1 MEFVAVKAVDNSLRP
16 VSVIDADRLKGIKVG
31 QAVKIQVTKQNAR
44 SLPHHRLF
52 FGGLLPL
59 AFDYWHPAGGI
70 ISPKER
76 DVVIWIA
83 KRLDKFAGNKG
94 IIVKAADEALNLLA
108 KKRAEKLPVIEKDI
122 DSFRRWLTIEAG
134 YFNICVTPAGVVKEP
149 KSISFASMDQ
159 NEFNAFYQACF
170 TVCWNM
176 ILCNRF
182 SSEDEA
188 QQAIDQLLSL
198 GN

>member
-1 MEFVAVKAVDNSLRP
+1 MEILAVKAVDNSLRP
-16 VSVIDADRLKGIKVG
+16 VTASDADSLNQYKVG
-31 QAVKIQVTKQNAR
+31 QAVRIQITKQKNR

-52 FGGLLPL
+52 FGGLLPF
-59 AFDYWHPAGGI
+59 AFDYWQPAGGV

-94 IIVKAADEALNLLA
+94 VIVTAAEEALNLLA

-149 KSISFASMDQ
+149 KSISFARMDQ
-159 NEFNAFYQACF
+159 DEFNAFYKACF
-170 TVCWNM
+170 NVCWNM

-182 SSEDEA
+182 ASKDEA
-188 QQAIDQLLSL
+188 QQAIDDLLYL

>member
-1 MEFVAVKAVDNSLRP
+1 MELVAVKAVDNSLKP
-16 VSVIDADRLKGIKVG
+16 VTAIDADSLKGIKVG
-31 QAVKIQVTKQNAR
+31 QAVKIQVTRQNAR

-59 AFDYWHPAGGI
+59 AFEYWQPAGGV

-76 DVVIWIA
+76 DVVLWVA
-83 KRLDKFAGNKG
+83 KRQDKLAGNKG
-94 IIVKAADEALNLLA
+94 IIVASAEEALNLLA
-108 KKRAEKLPVIEKDI
+108 KKRAEKLPVIDKDI

-159 NEFNAFYQACF
+159 DEFNAFYQACF

-182 SSEDEA
+182 ASKDEA

>member
-1 MEFVAVKAVDNSLRP
+1 MELVAVKAVDNSLRP
-16 VSVIDADRLKGIKVG
+16 VTAIDADSLKQVKVG
-31 QAVKIQVTKQNAR
+31 QAVKIQVTRQKGR

-52 FGGLLPL
+52 FGGLLPF
-59 AFDYWHPAGGI
+59 AFEYWQPAGGV

-76 DVVIWIA
+76 DVVLWIA

-94 IIVKAADEALNLLA
+94 IIVTAADEALNLLA

-149 KSISFASMDQ
+149 KSISFASVEQ
-159 NEFNAFYQACF
+159 NEFNAFYKACF

-182 SSEDEA
+182 SSKDEA

>member
-1 MEFVAVKAVDNSLRP
+1 MELVAVKAIDNSLRP
-16 VSVIDADRLKGIKVG
+16 VTAIDADSLKQVKIG
-31 QAVKIQVTKQNAR
+31 QPVKIQVTRQKDR

-52 FGGLLPL
+52 FGGLLPF
-59 AFDYWHPAGGI
+59 AFDYWQPTGGV

-76 DVVIWIA
+76 DVVLWIA

-94 IIVKAADEALNLLA
+94 IIVTAAEEALNLLA
-108 KKRAEKLPVIEKDI
+108 KKRAEKLLVIDKDI
-122 DSFRRWLTIEAG
+122 NSFRRWLTIEAG
-134 YFNICVTPAGVVKEP
+134 YFNYRLTPAGVVKEP

-159 NEFNAFYQACF
+159 DEFNAFYKACF
-170 TVCWNM
+170 NVCWNM

>member
-1 MEFVAVKAVDNSLRP
+1 MEIVAVKAVDNSLRP
-16 VSVIDADRLKGIKVG
+16 VTAIDADSLKGIKVG
-31 QAVKIQVTKQNAR
+31 QAVKIQVTKQKDR

-52 FGGLLPL
+52 FGGLLPF
-59 AFDYWHPAGGI
+59 AFDYWQPAGGV

-76 DVVIWIA
+76 DVVLWIA

-94 IIVKAADEALNLLA
+94 IIVTAAEEALNLLA
-108 KKRAEKLPVIEKDI
+108 KKRAEKLLVIDKDI
-122 DSFRRWLTIEAG
+122 NSFRRWLTIEAG

-159 NEFNAFYQACF
+159 DEFNAFYKACF

>member
-1 MEFVAVKAVDNSLRP
+1 MEILAVKAVDNSLRP
-16 VSVIDADRLKGIKVG
+16 VTASDADSLNQYKVG
-31 QAVKIQVTKQNAR
+31 QAVRIQITKQKNR

-52 FGGLLPL
+52 FGGLLPF
-59 AFDYWHPAGGI
+59 AFDYWQPAGGV

-94 IIVKAADEALNLLA
+94 VIVTAAEEALNLLA

-149 KSISFASMDQ
+149 KSISFARMDQ
-159 NEFNAFYQACF
+159 DEFNAFYKACF
-170 TVCWNM
+170 NVCWNM

-182 SSEDEA
+182 ASKDEA
-188 QQAIDQLLSL
+188 QQAIDDLLSL

>member
-1 MEFVAVKAVDNSLRP
+1 MEILAVKAVDNSLRP
-16 VSVIDADRLKGIKVG
+16 VTASDADSLNQYKVG
-31 QAVKIQVTKQNAR
+31 QAVRIQITKQKNR

-52 FGGLLPL
+52 FGGLLPF
-59 AFDYWHPAGGI
+59 AFDYWQPAGGV

-94 IIVKAADEALNLLA
+94 VIVTAAEEALNLLA
-108 KKRAEKLPVIEKDI
+108 KKRAEKLPVIDKDI

-134 YFNICVTPAGVVKEP
+134 YFNICVTPAGVVREP
-149 KSISFASMDQ
+149 KSISFARMDQ
-159 NEFNAFYQACF
+159 DEFNAFYKACF
-170 TVCWNM
+170 NVCWNM

-182 SSEDEA
+182 ASKDEA
-188 QQAIDQLLSL
+188 QQAIDDLLSL

>member
-1 MEFVAVKAVDNSLRP
+1 MELVAVKAVDNSLRP
-16 VSVIDADRLKGIKVG
+16 VTAIDADSLKKVKVG
-31 QAVKIQVTKQNAR
+31 QAVKIQVTRQKDR
-44 SLPHHRLF
+44 SLSHHRLF
-52 FGGLLPL
+52 FGGLLPF
-59 AFDYWHPAGGI
+59 AFDYWQPAGGV

-76 DVVIWIA
+76 DVVLWVA

-94 IIVKAADEALNLLA
+94 IIVTAADEALNLLA

-134 YFNICVTPAGVVKEP
+134 YFNYRLTPAGVVKEP
-149 KSISFASMDQ
+149 ESISFASMDQ
-159 NEFNAFYQACF
+159 DQFNAFYKACF

-182 SSEDEA
+182 SSEDEV

>member
-1 MEFVAVKAVDNSLRP
+1 MEILAVKAVDNSLRP
-16 VSVIDADRLKGIKVG
+16 VTASDADSLNQYKVG
-31 QAVKIQVTKQNAR
+31 QAVRIQITKQKNR

-52 FGGLLPL
+52 FGGLLPF
-59 AFDYWHPAGGI
+59 AFDYWQPAGGV

-94 IIVKAADEALNLLA
+94 VIVTAAEEALNLLA
-108 KKRAEKLPVIEKDI
+108 KKRAEKLPVIDKDI

-149 KSISFASMDQ
+149 KSISFARMDQ
-159 NEFNAFYQACF
+159 DEFNAFYKACF
-170 TVCWNM
+170 NVCWNM

-182 SSEDEA
+182 ASKDEA
-188 QQAIDQLLSL
+188 QQAIDDLLYL

>member
-1 MEFVAVKAVDNSLRP
+1 MELVAVKAVDNSLRP
-16 VSVIDADRLKGIKVG
+16 VTAIDADSLKKVKVG
-31 QAVKIQVTKQNAR
+31 QAVKIQVTRQKDR

-59 AFDYWHPAGGI
+59 AFDYWQPAGGV

-76 DVVIWIA
+76 DVVLWVA
-83 KRLDKFAGNKG
+83 KRQDKLAGNKG
-94 IIVKAADEALNLLA
+94 IIVASAEESLNLLA

-182 SSEDEA
+182 ASKDEA
-188 QQAIDQLLSL
+188 QQAIDELLSL

>member
-1 MEFVAVKAVDNSLRP
+1 MEILAVKAVDNSLRP
-16 VSVIDADRLKGIKVG
+16 VTASDADSLNQYKVG
-31 QAVKIQVTKQNAR
+31 QAVRIQITKQKNR
-44 SLPHHRLF
+44 SLSHHRLF
-52 FGGLLPL
+52 FGGLLPF
-59 AFDYWHPAGGI
+59 AFDYWQPAGGV

-83 KRLDKFAGNKG
+83 KRLDKFAGSKG
-94 IIVKAADEALNLLA
+94 VIVTAAEEALNLLA
-108 KKRAEKLPVIEKDI
+108 KKRAEKLPVIDKDI

-149 KSISFASMDQ
+149 KSISFARMDQ
-159 NEFNAFYQACF
+159 DEFNAFYKACF
-170 TVCWNM
+170 NVCWNM

-182 SSEDEA
+182 ASKDEA
-188 QQAIDQLLSL
+188 QQAIDDLLSL

>member
-16 VSVIDADRLKGIKVG
+16 VAATDADRLKGIKVG
-31 QAVKIQVTKQNAR
+31 QPVKIQVTRQNAR

-59 AFDYWHPAGGI
+59 AFDYWQPAGGV

-76 DVVIWIA
+76 DVVLWIA

-94 IIVKAADEALNLLA
+94 IIVTAAEEALNLLA

-159 NEFNAFYQACF
+159 DEFNAFYQACF

>member
-1 MEFVAVKAVDNSLRP
+1 MELVAVKAVDNSLRP
-16 VSVIDADRLKGIKVG
+16 VTAIDADSLKGFKVG
-31 QAVKIQVTKQNAR
+31 QPVKIQVTRQKDR
-44 SLPHHRLF
+44 SLSHHRLF
-52 FGGLLPL
+52 FGGLLPF
-59 AFDYWHPAGGI
+59 AFDYWQPAGGV

-76 DVVIWIA
+76 DVVLWIA

-94 IIVKAADEALNLLA
+94 IIVTAAEEALNLLA

-122 DSFRRWLTIEAG
+122 NSFRRWLTIEAG
-134 YFNICVTPAGVVKEP
+134 YFNYRLTPAGVVKEP

-159 NEFNAFYQACF
+159 DEFNAFYQACF
-170 TVCWNM
+170 NVCWNM

-182 SSEDEA
+182 SSKDEA

>member
-1 MEFVAVKAVDNSLRP
+1 MEIVAVKAVDNSLRP
-16 VSVIDADRLKGIKVG
+16 VTAIDADSLKKVKVG
-31 QAVKIQVTKQNAR
+31 QPVKIQVTRQKDR
-44 SLPHHRLF
+44 SLSHHRLF

-59 AFDYWHPAGGI
+59 AFDYWQPAGGV

-76 DVVIWIA
+76 DVVLWVA
-83 KRLDKFAGNKG
+83 KRQDRLAGNKG
-94 IIVKAADEALNLLA
+94 VIVASAEESLNLLA
-108 KKRAEKLPVIEKDI
+108 KKRAEKLPVIDKDI

-134 YFNICVTPAGVVKEP
+134 HFNICVTPAGVVKEP

-159 NEFNAFYQACF
+159 DEFNAFYQACF

-182 SSEDEA
+182 ASKDEA

>member
-1 MEFVAVKAVDNSLRP
+1 MEIVAVKAVDNSLRP
-16 VSVIDADRLKGIKVG
+16 VTVIDADSLKKVKVG
-31 QAVKIQVTKQNAR
+31 QAVKIQVTRQKDR

-59 AFDYWHPAGGI
+59 AFEYWQPAGGV

-76 DVVIWIA
+76 DVVLWVA

-94 IIVKAADEALNLLA
+94 IIVKAAEEALNLLA

-122 DSFRRWLTIEAG
+122 NSFRRWLTIEAG
-134 YFNICVTPAGVVKEP
+134 YFNYRLTPAGVVKEP

-159 NEFNAFYQACF
+159 DEFNAFYKACF
-170 TVCWNM
+170 NVCWNM

-182 SSEDEA
+182 SSKDEA

>member
-1 MEFVAVKAVDNSLRP
+1 MEILAVKALDNSLRP
-16 VSVIDADRLKGIKVG
+16 VTAIDADSLNQYKVG
-31 QAVKIQVTKQNAR
+31 QAVKIQITKQKNR

-52 FGGLLPL
+52 FGGLLPF
-59 AFDYWHPAGGI
+59 AFDYWQPAGGV

-94 IIVKAADEALNLLA
+94 VIVTAAEEALNLLA
-108 KKRAEKLPVIEKDI
+108 KKRAEKLPVIDKDI

-149 KSISFASMDQ
+149 KSISFARMDQ
-159 NEFNAFYQACF
+159 DEFNAFYKACF
-170 TVCWNM
+170 NVCWNM

-182 SSEDEA
+182 ASKDEA
-188 QQAIDQLLSL
+188 QQAIDDLLSL

>member
-1 MEFVAVKAVDNSLRP
+1 MELVAVKAIDNSLRP
-16 VSVIDADRLKGIKVG
+16 VTAIDADSLKQVKIG
-31 QAVKIQVTKQNAR
+31 QPVKIQVTRQKDR

-52 FGGLLPL
+52 FGGLLPF
-59 AFDYWHPAGGI
+59 AFDYWQPAGGV

-76 DVVIWIA
+76 DVVLWIA

-94 IIVKAADEALNLLA
+94 IIVTAAEEALNLLA
-108 KKRAEKLPVIEKDI
+108 KKRAEKLLVIDKDI
-122 DSFRRWLTIEAG
+122 NSFRRWLTIEAG
-134 YFNICVTPAGVVKEP
+134 YFNYRLTPAGVVKEP

-159 NEFNAFYQACF
+159 DQFNAFYKACF

-182 SSEDEA
+182 SSEYEA

>member
-1 MEFVAVKAVDNSLRP
+1 MELVAVKAVDNSLRP
-16 VSVIDADRLKGIKVG
+16 VTAIDADSLKKVKVG
-31 QAVKIQVTKQNAR
+31 QAVKIQVTKQKDR

-59 AFDYWHPAGGI
+59 AFEYWQPAGGI

-76 DVVIWIA
+76 DVVIWVA
-83 KRLDKFAGNKG
+83 KRLGNFAGNENV
-94 IIVKAADEALNLLA
+94 IVAAADEALNLLA

>member
-1 MEFVAVKAVDNSLRP
+1 MEILAVKAVDNSLRP
-16 VSVIDADRLKGIKVG
+16 VTASDADSLNQYKVG
-31 QAVKIQVTKQNAR
+31 QAVRIQITKQKNR

-52 FGGLLPL
+52 FGGLLPF
-59 AFDYWHPAGGI
+59 AFDYWQPAGGV

-94 IIVKAADEALNLLA
+94 VIVTAAEETLNLLA

-149 KSISFASMDQ
+149 KSISFARMDQ
-159 NEFNAFYQACF
+159 DEFNAFYKACF
-170 TVCWNM
+170 NVCWNM

-182 SSEDEA
+182 ASKDEA
-188 QQAIDQLLSL
+188 QQAIDDLLSL

>member
-1 MEFVAVKAVDNSLRP
+1 MELVAVKAVDNSLRP
-16 VSVIDADRLKGIKVG
+16 VTAIDADSLKKVKVG
-31 QAVKIQVTKQNAR
+31 QAVKIQVTRQNAR

-59 AFDYWHPAGGI
+59 AFDYWQPAGGV

-76 DVVIWIA
+76 DVVLWVA
-83 KRLDKFAGNKG
+83 KRQDRLAGNKG
-94 IIVKAADEALNLLA
+94 VIVASAEESLNLLA
-108 KKRAEKLPVIEKDI
+108 KKRAEKLPVIDKDI

-134 YFNICVTPAGVVKEP
+134 YFNYRVTPAGVVKEP

-159 NEFNAFYQACF
+159 DEFNAFYQACF

-182 SSEDEA
+182 ASKDEA
-188 QQAIDQLLSL
+188 QQTIDQLLSL

>member
-1 MEFVAVKAVDNSLRP
+1 MELVAVKAVDNSLRP
-16 VSVIDADRLKGIKVG
+16 VTAIDADSLKKVKVG
-31 QAVKIQVTKQNAR
+31 QAVKVQVTRQKDR

-52 FGGLLPL
+52 FGGLLPF
-59 AFDYWHPAGGI
+59 AFDYWQPAGGV

-76 DVVIWIA
+76 DVVLWVA
-83 KRLDKFAGNKG
+83 KRQDKLAGNKG
-94 IIVKAADEALNLLA
+94 IIVASAEESLNLLA

-134 YFNICVTPAGVVKEP
+134 YFNYRVTPAGVVREP

-159 NEFNAFYQACF
+159 DEFNAFYQACF

-182 SSEDEA
+182 ASEDEA

>member
-1 MEFVAVKAVDNSLRP
+1 MELVAVKAIDNSLRP
-16 VSVIDADRLKGIKVG
+16 VTAIDADSLKQVKIG
-31 QAVKIQVTKQNAR
+31 QPVKIQVTRQKDR

-52 FGGLLPL
+52 FGGLLPF
-59 AFDYWHPAGGI
+59 AFDYWQPAGGV

-76 DVVIWIA
+76 DVVLWVA

-94 IIVKAADEALNLLA
+94 IIVTAAEEALNLLA
-108 KKRAEKLPVIEKDI
+108 KKRAEKLLVIDKDI
-122 DSFRRWLTIEAG
+122 NSFRRWLTIEAG
-134 YFNICVTPAGVVKEP
+134 YFNYRLTPAGVVKEP

-159 NEFNAFYQACF
+159 DEFNAFYKACF
-170 TVCWNM
+170 NVCWNM

>member
-1 MEFVAVKAVDNSLRP
+1 MEILAVKAVDNSLRP
-16 VSVIDADRLKGIKVG
+16 VTASDADSLNQYKVG
-31 QAVKIQVTKQNAR
+31 QAVKIQITKQKNR

-52 FGGLLPL
+52 FGGLLPF
-59 AFDYWHPAGGI
+59 AFDYWQPAGGV

-94 IIVKAADEALNLLA
+94 VIVTAAEEALNLLA
-108 KKRAEKLPVIEKDI
+108 KKRAEKLPVIDKDI

-149 KSISFASMDQ
+149 KSISFARMDQ
-159 NEFNAFYQACF
+159 DEFNAFYKACF
-170 TVCWNM
+170 NVCWNM

-182 SSEDEA
+182 ASKDEA
-188 QQAIDQLLSL
+188 QQAIDDLLSL

>member
-1 MEFVAVKAVDNSLRP
+1 MEILAVKAVDNSLRP
-16 VSVIDADRLKGIKVG
+16 VTASDADSLNQYKVG
-31 QAVKIQVTKQNAR
+31 QAVRIQITKQKNR

-52 FGGLLPL
+52 FGGLLPF
-59 AFDYWHPAGGI
+59 AFDYWQPAGGV

-94 IIVKAADEALNLLA
+94 VIVTAAEEALNLLA
-108 KKRAEKLPVIEKDI
+108 KKRAEKLPVIDKDI

-149 KSISFASMDQ
+149 KSISFARMDQ
-159 NEFNAFYQACF
+159 DEFNAFYKACF
-170 TVCWNM
+170 NVCWNM

-182 SSEDEA
+182 ASKDEA
-188 QQAIDQLLSL
+188 QQAIDDLLSL

>member
-1 MEFVAVKAVDNSLRP
+1 MEILAVKALDNSLRP
-16 VSVIDADRLKGIKVG
+16 VTAIDADSLNQYKVG
-31 QAVKIQVTKQNAR
+31 QAVKIQITKQKNR

-52 FGGLLPL
+52 FGGLLPF
-59 AFDYWHPAGGI
+59 AFDYWQPAGGV

-94 IIVKAADEALNLLA
+94 VIVTAAEEALNLLA
-108 KKRAEKLPVIEKDI
+108 KKRAEKLPVIDKDI

-159 NEFNAFYQACF
+159 DQFNAFYKACF
-170 TVCWNM
+170 NVCWNM

-182 SSEDEA
+182 SSKDEA

>member
-1 MEFVAVKAVDNSLRP
+1 MEILAVKAVDNSLRP
-16 VSVIDADRLKGIKVG
+16 VTASDADSLNQYKVG
-31 QAVKIQVTKQNAR
+31 QAVRIQITKQKNR

-52 FGGLLPL
+52 FGGLLPF
-59 AFDYWHPAGGI
+59 AFDYWQPAGGV

-94 IIVKAADEALNLLA
+94 VIVTAAEKTLNLLA

-149 KSISFASMDQ
+149 KSISFARMDQ
-159 NEFNAFYQACF
+159 DEFNAFYKACF
-170 TVCWNM
+170 NVCWNM

-182 SSEDEA
+182 ASKDEA
-188 QQAIDQLLSL
+188 QQAIDDLLSL

>member
-1 MEFVAVKAVDNSLRP
+1 MELVAVKAVDNSLRP
-16 VSVIDADRLKGIKVG
+16 VTAIDTDSLKGFKVG
-31 QAVKIQVTKQNAR
+31 QPVKIQVTRQKDR

-52 FGGLLPL
+52 FGGLLSL
-59 AFDYWHPAGGI
+59 AFDYWQPAGGV

-76 DVVIWIA
+76 DVVLWVA

-94 IIVKAADEALNLLA
+94 IIVKAAEEALNLLA
-108 KKRAEKLPVIEKDI
+108 KKRAEKLPVIDKDI
-122 DSFRRWLTIEAG
+122 NSFRRWLTIEAG
-134 YFNICVTPAGVVKEP
+134 YFNYRLTPAGVVKEP

-159 NEFNAFYQACF
+159 DEFNAFYKACF
-170 TVCWNM
+170 NVCWNM

>member
-1 MEFVAVKAVDNSLRP
+1 MEIVAVKAVDNSLRP
-16 VSVIDADRLKGIKVG
+16 VTAIDADSLKGIKVG
-31 QAVKIQVTKQNAR
+31 QAVKIQVTRQNAR

-59 AFDYWHPAGGI
+59 AFEYWQPAGGI

-76 DVVIWIA
+76 DVVLWVA
-83 KRLDKFAGNKG
+83 KRQDKLAGNKG
-94 IIVKAADEALNLLA
+94 IIVASAEESLNLLA
-108 KKRAEKLPVIEKDI
+108 KKCAEKLPVIEKDI

-159 NEFNAFYQACF
+159 KEFNAFYKACF

>member
-1 MEFVAVKAVDNSLRP
+1 MELVAVKAVDNSLRP
-16 VSVIDADRLKGIKVG
+16 VTAIDADSLKQVKIG
-31 QAVKIQVTKQNAR
+31 QPVKIQVTRQKDR

-52 FGGLLPL
+52 FGGLLPF
-59 AFDYWHPAGGI
+59 AFDYWQPAGGV

-76 DVVIWIA
+76 DVVLWIA

-94 IIVKAADEALNLLA
+94 IIVTAAEEALNLLA
-108 KKRAEKLPVIEKDI
+108 KKRAEKLLVIDKDI
-122 DSFRRWLTIEAG
+122 NSFRRWLTIEAG
-134 YFNICVTPAGVVKEP
+134 YFNYRLTPAGVVKEP

-159 NEFNAFYQACF
+159 DEFNAFYKACF
-170 TVCWNM
+170 NVCWNM

>member
-1 MEFVAVKAVDNSLRP
+1 MEILAVKAVDNSLRP
-16 VSVIDADRLKGIKVG
+16 VTASDADSLNQYKVG
-31 QAVKIQVTKQNAR
+31 QAVKIQITKQKNR

-52 FGGLLPL
+52 FGGLLPF
-59 AFDYWHPAGGI
+59 AFDYWQPAGGV

-94 IIVKAADEALNLLA
+94 VIVTAAEEALNLLA

-149 KSISFASMDQ
+149 KSISFARMDQ
-159 NEFNAFYQACF
+159 DEFNAFYKACF
-170 TVCWNM
+170 NVCWNM

-182 SSEDEA
+182 ASKDEA
-188 QQAIDQLLSL
+188 QQAIDDLLYL

>member
-1 MEFVAVKAVDNSLRP
+1 MELVAVKAVDNSLRP
-16 VSVIDADRLKGIKVG
+16 VTAIDADSLKGFKVG
-31 QAVKIQVTKQNAR
+31 QPVKIQVTRQKDR
-44 SLPHHRLF
+44 SLSHHRLF
-52 FGGLLPL
+52 FGGLLSF
-59 AFDYWHPAGGI
+59 AFDYWQPAGGV

-76 DVVIWIA
+76 DVVLWIA

-94 IIVKAADEALNLLA
+94 IIVTAAEEALNLLA
-108 KKRAEKLPVIEKDI
+108 KKRAEKLPVIDKDI
-122 DSFRRWLTIEAG
+122 NSFRRWLTIEAG
-134 YFNICVTPAGVVKEP
+134 YFNYRLTPAGVVKEP

-159 NEFNAFYQACF
+159 DEFNAFYKACF
-170 TVCWNM
+170 NVCWNM

-182 SSEDEA
+182 SSKDEA

>member
-1 MEFVAVKAVDNSLRP
+1 MELVAVKAVDNSLRP
-16 VSVIDADRLKGIKVG
+16 VTAIDADSLKQVKVG
-31 QAVKIQVTKQNAR
+31 QAVKIQVTRQKGR

-52 FGGLLPL
+52 FGGLLPF
-59 AFDYWHPAGGI
+59 AFEYWQPAGGV

-76 DVVIWIA
+76 DVVLWIA

-94 IIVKAADEALNLLA
+94 IIVTAADEALNLLA

-149 KSISFASMDQ
+149 KSISFARMDQ
-159 NEFNAFYQACF
+159 DEFNAFYKACF
-170 TVCWNM
+170 NVCWNM

-182 SSEDEA
+182 ASKDEA
-188 QQAIDQLLSL
+188 QQAIDDLLYL

>member
-1 MEFVAVKAVDNSLRP
+1 MEIVAVKADDGSFRP
-16 VSVIDADRLKGIKVG
+16 ATAFDADRLKRIKVG
-31 QAVKIQVTKQNAR
+31 QPVKIQVTKQNAR

-59 AFDYWHPAGGI
+59 AFDYWQPAGGV

-76 DVVIWIA
+76 DVVLWIA

-94 IIVKAADEALNLLA
+94 IIVTAADEALNLLA
-108 KKRAEKLPVIEKDI
+108 KKRAEKLPVIDKDI
-122 DSFRRWLTIEAG
+122 NSFRRWLTIEAG
-134 YFNICVTPAGVVKEP
+134 YFNYRLTPAGVVKEP

-159 NEFNAFYQACF
+159 DEFNAFYQACF

>member
-1 MEFVAVKAVDNSLRP
+1 MELVAVKAVDNSLRP
-16 VSVIDADRLKGIKVG
+16 VTAIDADSLKKVKVG
-31 QAVKIQVTKQNAR
+31 QAVKIQVTRQKDR

-59 AFDYWHPAGGI
+59 AFDYWQPAGGV

-76 DVVIWIA
+76 DVVLWVA

-94 IIVKAADEALNLLA
+94 IIVASAEESLNLLA
-108 KKRAEKLPVIEKDI
+108 KKRAEKLPVIDKDI

-134 YFNICVTPAGVVKEP
+134 YFNYRVTPAGVVREP
-149 KSISFASMDQ
+149 KSISFARMDQ
-159 NEFNAFYQACF
+159 DEFNAFYQACF

>member
-1 MEFVAVKAVDNSLRP
+1 MELVAVKAVDGSLRP
-16 VSVIDADRLKGIKVG
+16 VTVIDADSLKKVKVG
-31 QAVKIQVTKQNAR
+31 QAVKIQVTRQNAR

-59 AFDYWHPAGGI
+59 AFDYWQPAGGI

-76 DVVIWIA
+76 DVVLWIA

-94 IIVKAADEALNLLA
+94 IIVKAAEEALNLLA
-108 KKRAEKLPVIEKDI
+108 KKRAEKLPVIDKDI